1 MTAQPKTIATART
14 SERLR
19 ERSVN
24 VDARKLLVSRL
35 DGSDQEDDL
44 AVPPNCK
51 GYGRIRHFRLRTS
64 PGWPPNPLPIV
75 PACKALGIA
84 PPPMMEAQVFQ
95 NAACAWRCW
104 YCFVPY
110 NLLSADPKRS
120 TWLSAEELV
129 ALYHAEEH
137 RPLIID
143 LSGGSPDLVPE
154 WVPWM
159 MQALNAAG
167 LDCATYLWSDDNLST
182 RYLCEK
188 LSSEEIARI
197 ARYRNYG
204 RVCCFKGFNSR
215 SFSFNTQAAP
225 GDFDLQFGIMRQ
237 LLALGLDTY
246 GYVTLTADTAD
257 GLDQAMARF
266 FDRLQQLDR
275 NLPLRIVPL
284 EIREF
289 GPVGAQLDAVRHKA
303 LEVQQQAIAGW
314 NREIERRFDPELR
327 KLDIASV
334 PLATRP

>member
-1 MTAQPKTIATART
+1 VTAQPKTIATARV
-14 SERLR
+14 SQRLR
-19 ERSVN
+19 ERAVN

-51 GYGRIRHFRLRTS
+51 GYGRIRHFRMQTS
-64 PGWPPNPLPIV
+64 PGWPSNPLPII
-75 PACKALGIA
+75 PACKALGMA

-104 YCFVPY
+104 YCFVPF
-110 NLLSADPKRS
+110 NLLSANPKRS
-120 TWLSAEELV
+120 AWLSAEELV
-129 ALYHAEEH
+129 ALYRADEH

-159 MQALNAAG
+159 MQALRAAG
-167 LDCATYLWSDDNLST
+167 LDRATYLWSDDNLST
-182 RYLCEK
+182 RYLFER
-188 LSSEEIARI
+188 LSKKEIAEIREH
-197 ARYRNYG
+197 RNYG
-204 RVCCFKGFNSR
+204 RVCCFKGFDSR

-225 GDFDLQFGIMRQ
+225 HDFDLQFDIMRQ

-246 GYVTLTADTAD
+246 GYVTLTAEVTD
-257 GLDQAMARF
+257 GLDQGMARF
-266 FDRLQQLDR
+266 FDRLQQMDH

-289 GPVGAQLDAVRHKA
+289 GSVTARLDDVRRRA
-303 LEVQQQAIAGW
+303 LEVQQQVIAAW
-314 NREIERRFDPELR
+314 NNQIQRRFDSDLR
-327 KLDIASV
+327 NLDIASV

>member
-1 MTAQPKTIATART
+1 MSTRASYWFRGWMVRTRKTILLFPQTARAMAEFGI
-14 SERLR
+14 SAYEPLQ
-19 ERSVN
+19 
-24 VDARKLLVSRL
+24 AGL
-35 DGSDQEDDL
+35 
-44 AVPPNCK
+44 
-51 GYGRIRHFRLRTS
+51 RIRS
-64 PGWPPNPLPIV
+64 PSSQ
-75 PACKALGIA
+75 PATALGIA

-204 RVCCFKGFNSR
+204 RVCCFKGFDSR

>member
-1 MTAQPKTIATART
+1 MTAQPKTIDTTRM

-19 ERSVN
+19 ERA
-24 VDARKLLVSRL
+24 VDVAAHKLLVSRL
-35 DGSDQEDDL
+35 DGSEQEGDL

-51 GYGRIRHFRLRTS
+51 GYGRIRHFRLQTS
-64 PGWPPNPLPIV
+64 LGWPPNPLPIV

-120 TWLSAEELV
+120 AWLSAEELV
-129 ALYHAEEH
+129 ALYRAEEH

-154 WVPWM
+154 WTPWM
-159 MQALNAAG
+159 MQALSAAG
-167 LDCATYLWSDDNLST
+167 LDRTTYLWSDDNLST
-182 RYLCEK
+182 RYLFEK
-188 LSSEEIARI
+188 LSPSEWELMR
-197 ARYRNYG
+197 RYRNYG
-204 RVCCFKGFNSR
+204 RVCCFKGFDPR
-215 SFSFNTQAAP
+215 SFSFNTQAAQ
-225 GDFDLQFGIMRQ
+225 GDFDLQFDIMQQ
-237 LLALGLDTY
+237 LLTLGLDTY
-246 GYVTLTADTAD
+246 GYVTLTAETAD
-257 GLDQAMARF
+257 GLDEAMPRF
-266 FDRLQQLDR
+266 FDRLQQLDW

-289 GPVGAQLDAVRHKA
+289 GPMAARLDRVRRKS
-303 LEVQQQAIAGW
+303 LEVQQQAIAAW
-314 NREIERRFDPELR
+314 NREIKHRFDAELR
-327 KLDIASV
+327 MVDIANV